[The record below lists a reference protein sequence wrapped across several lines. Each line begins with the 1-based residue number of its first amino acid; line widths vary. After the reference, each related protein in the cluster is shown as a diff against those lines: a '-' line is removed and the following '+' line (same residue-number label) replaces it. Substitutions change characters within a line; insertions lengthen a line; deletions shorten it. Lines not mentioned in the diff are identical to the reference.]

1 MTEPRSAAS
10 LGHAPAV
17 VARFDDLRS
26 GTVLQFSSLRGEI
39 VARTPQ
45 EVLPA
50 LAAVQ
55 RATDGGR
62 WAFGFVAYEAA
73 AGLDDALPTREPV
86 PGLPLVWFGVA
97 DGPDP
102 DTDAAAGADPDTN
115 SGADTGPR
123 APRPYEGGPWELEW
137 TEAEHADRVAAV
149 RRAIADGETYQCN
162 LTTRMTSRLGGDL
175 LSFYRTLATN
185 QRGAYNAYLDL
196 GRFVV
201 ASASPEC
208 FFDWSGST
216 LTTVPMKGTA
226 PRGLTAAGDQEA
238 RRRLLASDKDRAEN
252 VMIVDL
258 LRNDLSRVAEP
269 GTVEVTDL
277 LACEPY
283 STVWQLTSTVTGRVR
298 TGTTLPDVFRALF
311 PCGSV
316 TGAPK
321 ARTMGLIEEL
331 ESSPRGVYC
340 GAIGYVA
347 PAGSPT
353 RARFGVAIRTVTVDR
368 SSGEATYG
376 VGGGVTW
383 GSTAAGEYQ
392 EILAKAS
399 ILDAPPEPD
408 FDLLETFRLSAAGP
422 VHLDEHLDRLA
433 ASAQYF
439 GFSLDRAAVLEA
451 VARATPGAGPD
462 CLARVRL
469 TRDGGAEVTTRE
481 AAFTSEPVTVAVDTR
496 PVDRGSRYLYHKTT
510 VRHVYEEARR
520 RHPWADDVLLVNRD
534 GHVTESTVANVAARV
549 DGAWVTPPVEDGCLP
564 GVGRQLLLDDG
575 VLTERSLTVEDLLAA
590 DEVALVSSARG
601 WRTARLSAPLGRD
614 GADAVHAMRG

>member
-1 MTEPRSAAS
+1 M
-10 LGHAPAV
+10 
-17 VARFDDLRS
+17 ARFDDLRS
-26 GTVLQFSSLRGEI
+26 GTVLQFSSLRDEI

-45 EVLPA
+45 EVMPA
-50 LAAVQ
+50 LAAVE
-55 RATDGGR
+55 RATADGR

-73 AGLDDALPTREPV
+73 AGLDDALPVREPV
-86 PGLPLVWFGVA
+86 PDLPLVWFGIA
-97 DGPDP
+97 DGPGP
-102 DTDAAAGADPDTN
+102 GADPEPAT
-115 SGADTGPR
+115 GTATGTGPAITTGAPARR
-123 APRPYEGGPWELEW
+123 AYAADRWELEW
-137 TEAEHADRVAAV
+137 TEAQHAARVDAV

-162 LTTRMTSRLGGDL
+162 LTTRMTSRLEGDL

-226 PRGLTAAGDQEA
+226 PRGLTAASDLQA
-238 RRRLLASDKDRAEN
+238 RGRLLASEKDRAEN

-298 TGTTLPDVFRALF
+298 PGTTLPDVFRALF

-321 ARTMGLIEEL
+321 ARTMRLIDEL

-368 SSGEATYG
+368 SSGTATYG

-383 GSTAAGEYQ
+383 GSTAEGEYQ
-392 EILAKAS
+392 EILTKAS

-408 FDLLETFRLSAAGP
+408 FGLLETFRLSSAGP
-422 VHLDEHLDRLA
+422 VNLDQHLDRLA
-433 ASAQYF
+433 TSARYF
-439 GFSLDRAAVLEA
+439 GFSYDRAAVVEA
-451 VARATPGAGPD
+451 VARAAQGVGSH

-469 TRDGGAEVTTRE
+469 SRDGGVEVTTRD
-481 AAFTSEPVTVAVDTR
+481 AAFSAEPVTVAVDTR
-496 PVDRGSRYLYHKTT
+496 TVDRGSRYLYHKTT

-520 RHPWADDVLLVNRD
+520 RHPGADDVLLVNGD
-534 GHVTESTVANVAARV
+534 GHVTESTVANLAARV

-590 DEVALVSSARG
+590 EELALVSSARG
-601 WRTARLSAPLGRD
+601 WRTARLSVAPGGG
-614 GADAVHAMRG
+614 GADAPHAMRG